1 MIGQHLSAEMSSNG
15 ANLIVGSFLLVAAL
29 LLIVILRQRELH
41 ILHNSGAAGPGRQTP
56 DCLGR
61 EAGEWHREI
70 IQAAMDGFLL
80 LDEKGR
86 IKVAN
91 NAYCLMTGY
100 SEEELLSMSIS
111 DLVEGHDMRAVD
123 TKQIFEQERFES
135 RHRRRDGSLLNV
147 EVSIRPAGRM
157 MAAFFC
163 DTTWRKLTEEK
174 LFRAKREFL
183 AVMSHELRTPLNG
196 VLGFSELL
204 VTTPL
209 DDEQRSYVQLIRDSG
224 NRLLH
229 IINDILDYSSIEK
242 GDIPMDPGAF
252 HLADLLSQASTLIRE
267 CTAKKGLA
275 FQCHVVPG
283 VPETII
289 GDMRR
294 IQQILVN
301 LLRNAVKFT
310 RRAGISLRVA
320 AVLEGERRL
329 LELSVRDSGVG
340 IPPEALGEVFEP
352 FTQADSTIRRD
363 FDGTGL
369 GLALSRRLADAMGGT
384 ITVDSSPGKG
394 STFTFRLPMRP
405 VPSMPAGQA
414 SPEAVGRPGWKPL
427 PELWPG
433 SMTPS
438 ANPSS
443 QSSLETPPS
452 F

>member
-15 ANLIVGSFLLVAAL
+15 VNLIIGSFLLVAAL
-29 LLIVILRQRELH
+29 LWIVILRQRELH

-80 LDEKGR
+80 LDGKGR

-91 NAYCLMTGY
+91 KAYCLMTGY

-111 DLVEGHDMRAVD
+111 DLVAGWEMRAVD
-123 TKQIFEQERFES
+123 TERIFEQERFES
-135 RHRRRDGSLLNV
+135 RHRRRDGSLLDV
-147 EVSIRPAGRM
+147 EVSIRPAGWM
-157 MAAFFC
+157 LAAFFR
-163 DTTWRKLTEEK
+163 DTCWRKSAEDT

-183 AVMSHELRTPLNG
+183 TVMSHELRTPLNG

-204 VTTPL
+204 ITSPL
-209 DDEQRSYVQLIRDSG
+209 DDEQRSYVQIIRDSG
-224 NRLLH
+224 NRLLQT
-229 IINDILDYSSIEK
+229 IDDILDYSSIEK
-242 GDIPMDPGAF
+242 GEIPMDPSSF
-252 HLADLLSQASTLIRE
+252 YLVELLSQATTLVRE
-267 CTAKKGLA
+267 CTSNKGLV
-275 FQCHVVPG
+275 FQCDVAPG
-283 VPETII
+283 VPETVI

-294 IQQILVN
+294 IHQIISN

-310 RRAGISLRVA
+310 SRGHVSLRVA
-320 AVLEGERRL
+320 AILEGGERL
-329 LELSVRDSGVG
+329 LEFSVRDSGVG
-340 IPPEALGEVFEP
+340 IPPESLGEVFEP

-394 STFTFRLPMRP
+394 STFTFRLPLRP
-405 VPSMPAGQA
+405 VPPTPAGQA
-414 SPEAVGRPGWKPL
+414 SPEAVGGPG
-427 PELWPG
+427 
-433 SMTPS
+433 
-438 ANPSS
+438 
-443 QSSLETPPS
+443 
-452 F
+452 